1 VQNGVGGIVAMPPIR
16 APHVIEVRGHCQSTG
31 DRAIHHAILR
41 MASRGHNLPR
51 GSLGE
56 TLVIDETQP
65 QPGAVSDKGHILL
78 VEDDKV
84 LAEALGNVLRHAGF
98 DVSVATN
105 FRTALEV
112 LESDRPMDLLL
123 TDIVMP
129 GSVNGIALSRM
140 ARLRRRDL
148 KVVYLTGYNVP
159 GVETEAS
166 GPILRKPIDDA
177 VLVSEIE
184 RILATP

>member
-1 VQNGVGGIVAMPPIR
+1 
-16 APHVIEVRGHCQSTG
+16 
-31 DRAIHHAILR
+31 
-41 MASRGHNLPR
+41 
-51 GSLGE
+51 
-56 TLVIDETQP
+56 VIDETRP
-65 QPGAVSDKGHILL
+65 QPDAASGKGHILL
-78 VEDDKV
+78 VEDDKEF
-84 LAEALGNVLRHAGF
+84 AEALGKILRNAGF
-98 DVSVATN
+98 AVSVATD
-105 FRTALEV
+105 FRTALED
-112 LESDRPMDLLL
+112 LESERPVDLLL